1 MPVVPPASRSLMS
14 ARSRLRV
21 VPEDSTARFIGVDEI
36 TRQHILDCP
45 NFAELRYTNPTEYI
59 AEFGGML
66 GIVKGASFNYGIT
79 VFSENLKHMTVV
91 DSSRVSG
98 SKVKFNHGSAEFKEA
113 REDCWELCVKVHRII
128 VITEVERQNP
138 VEYPLVLSRP
148 EDTTCPICFDDLSGN
163 VVCCIAN
170 HQTCLPCFNL
180 LPATHG
186 TKKCVRCNVSNY
198 SIDEYARVAQMN
210 GIQVERP
217 PYFYFNMYGSNSM
230 KKFINSEAL
239 FLHAIKNSLNFGL
252 DYYNQM
258 LLSSFYNW
266 YLDNKKLAFESF
278 NFNLTHYTNDDY
290 RSYNPV
296 EDDLGDAVYYYIEAL
311 YKPDEF
317 KKICDDVAYTAI
329 SMYNYDDT
337 IFYPQLEDI
346 DGNINRITNYPNQYK
361 MVLQREIFFT
371 YKIKHSNALE
381 IANKFK
387 EMFRDIII
395 KSTRNQSIFKAE
407 RRILN

>member
-1 MPVVPPASRSLMS
+1 MPVVPPASRSLLS
-14 ARSRLRV
+14 ARASLRV
-21 VPEDSTARFIGVDEI
+21 VSEDTTARFIGINEI
-36 TRQHILDCP
+36 NRQHILDCP
-45 NFAELRYTNPTEYI
+45 SFAELRNINPTEYI
-59 AEFGGML
+59 AHYGGML
-66 GIVKGASFNYGIT
+66 GIVKGASCEYGIT
-79 VFSENLKHMTVV
+79 VFSENLKYTVVV
-91 DSSRVSG
+91 DSSRVSAN
-98 SKVKFNHGSAEFKEA
+98 KIKFNHGSTEFKEA
-113 REDCWELCVKVHRII
+113 RADCWELCVKVHRIK
-128 VITEVERQNP
+128 VITEVERQNS

-148 EDTTCPICFDDLSGN
+148 EDTTCPICFEDLSGN

-180 LPATHG
+180 LPATNG
-186 TKKCVRCNVSNY
+186 TKKCVKCNVSNY
-198 SIDEYARVAQMN
+198 TIDEYARVERMN
-210 GIQVERP
+210 GLLVERQ
-217 PYFYFNMYGSNSM
+217 PYYYFDMYGSKSM
-230 KKFINSEAL
+230 TKFIYSEAL

-258 LLSSFYNW
+258 LLSSFYN
-266 YLDNKKLAFESF
+266 YYITHEKAFETF

-329 SMYNYDDT
+329 SMYNYSDRD
-337 IFYPQLEDI
+337 FYAQLQDI
-346 DGNINRITNYPNQYK
+346 DGNINRTPDYPDAYK
-361 MVLQREIFFT
+361 LILQREIYFK

-387 EMFRDIII
+387 QMFRDIII
-395 KSTRNQSIFKAE
+395 NSTRNTIIFKAE